1 MRYNCLSMK
10 RIGALILLG
19 VLGILSSCREDGVP
33 PVTIF
38 FQEQSSL
45 TAETIGEFAIAVNL
59 SRPAPEDIEVN
70 YTVTGSAQLGEDFTA
85 PGSFVIEKD
94 SIQGYIVI
102 TILDDNEF
110 EFDPNETQ
118 YFGETVNI
126 TLSGVSGNGILASD
140 ADFLTHKLLIADNE
154 PIAHSMIIELTWDSG
169 DGTPG
174 DVDMD
179 LLLFI
184 LDPQEG
190 AVLVGE
196 SQQIGTDFEGIVV
209 GTPAPDAEYG
219 LAYRYFEGSSD
230 ALNFKAKFTAKLGT
244 VLGNAGSIEYE
255 GVYTQANINGD
266 LSAGASVQI
275 VQTFRKVGSD
285 YSNFSEINIPESGSR
300 ARSRIG
306 QTDRTSHIGNVVN

>member
-1 MRYNCLSMK
+1 MVFLS
-10 RIGALILLG
+10 I
-19 VLGILSSCREDGVP
+19 VGIFSSCREDGIP

-38 FQEQSSL
+38 FQEHSSL
-45 TAETIGEFAIAVNL
+45 TAETIGDYAIAVSL
-59 SRPAPEDIEVN
+59 DRPAPQDIEVN
-70 YTVTGSAQLGEDFTA
+70 YTISGSATVDEDFTT

-94 SIQGYIVI
+94 SLQGYII
-102 TILDDNEF
+102 ISIIDDNVF
-110 EFDPNETQ
+110 EFDPNEMQ

-126 TLSGVSGNGILASD
+126 ILTGVSGNGVLASD
-140 ADFLTHKLLIADNE
+140 ESLLTHTLLIADNE
-154 PIAHSMIIELTWDSG
+154 PIAHSMLIELSWDSG
-169 DGTPG
+169 DGTAG

-230 ALNFKAKFTAKLGT
+230 PLKFKAKFTAKLGS
-244 VLGNAGSIEYE
+244 LPGNAETIEYD

-266 LSAGASVQI
+266 ITSGATVQI
-275 VQTFRKVGSD
+275 VQTFRKAGSD
-285 YSNFSEINIPESGSR
+285 YFNFSEINIPESGSR
-300 ARSRIG
+300 MSSRTG
-306 QTDRTSHIGNVVN
+306 QADKMNRIGNVVN